1 MPTTDEPESKRIFD
15 ENRRRNS
22 RARISLPIRVRSAD
36 FADDH
41 VDEVRATVNVSR
53 GGVYLSSQ
61 RSSYRR
67 GMRVL
72 LTIPCKDFAGAG
84 PEEPGEVVR
93 VEHLKDGRAGVAIRL
108 VKSTESRAAHR
119 VYSPRA
125 EETRKGPIPEYRLA
139 PRSHFLTEAEV
150 METPAGTWLKAR
162 LSDLSLRGCYVDTL
176 HPLPI
181 GTRIRLRI
189 VRDNIILEALATVIY
204 NQSRLGMGVFF
215 AQLSPEHKSILENW
229 LADVVKGEGP

>member
-229 LADVVKGEGP
+229 LADVVKDEGP